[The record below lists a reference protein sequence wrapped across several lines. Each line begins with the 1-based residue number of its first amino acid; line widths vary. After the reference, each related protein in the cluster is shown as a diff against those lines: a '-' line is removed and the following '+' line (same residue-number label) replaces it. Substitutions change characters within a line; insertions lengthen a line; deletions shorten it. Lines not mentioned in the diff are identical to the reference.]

1 MGSLIIESVG
11 LIMCV
16 YSSLASTP
24 LTEKSELEM
33 NLETLSPP
41 TPDEPGLFFLVR
53 RSLQGT
59 FRGLPFS
66 FPV

>member
-1 MGSLIIESVG
+1 
-11 LIMCV
+11 MCV